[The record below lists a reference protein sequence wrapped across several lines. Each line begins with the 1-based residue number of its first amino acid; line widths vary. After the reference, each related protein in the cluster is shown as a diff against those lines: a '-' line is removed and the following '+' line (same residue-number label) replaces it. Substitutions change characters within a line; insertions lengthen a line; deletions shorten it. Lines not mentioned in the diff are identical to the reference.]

1 MPDWGR
7 GGNRGSEDRL
17 CAVCRFSDT
26 GSDDPSTRSGGR
38 RLKSAKARNRGKWGH
53 RRCRGLYGD
62 LVAAS
67 GWDQSAR
74 SIALPRRMG
83 MGDGLNERSGRFW
96 TWLAGRLR
104 AELSIRS
111 KRGLC
116 WPRANHNGESDW
128 AGRSVATAS

>member
-1 MPDWGR
+1 
-7 GGNRGSEDRL
+7 
-17 CAVCRFSDT
+17 
-26 GSDDPSTRSGGR
+26 
-38 RLKSAKARNRGKWGH
+38 
-53 RRCRGLYGD
+53 
-62 LVAAS
+62 
-67 GWDQSAR
+67 
-74 SIALPRRMG
+74 

-116 WPRANHNGESDW
+116 WPRANQNGERHW